1 MRCGTVRHLLNA
13 YVNGQLKAA
22 QRLRVL
28 HHIARCDACHAALQ
42 RESAVTRQLQRQLP
56 ALGRP
61 STAQLARIWQGVKA
75 HTRQVPPR
83 RTDLRPASALITL
96 TLVLACSAFIFRGGA
111 VAAVA
116 APFQPIPAEVR
127 ATATPL
133 FTETPERDS
142 ASLASPTASL
152 TAVAE
157 RVPSAAPAPSARKK
171 GQP

>member
-1 MRCGTVRHLLNA
+1 MQCGTVRHLLNA
-13 YVNGQLKAA
+13 YVNGQLKPA

-28 HHIARCDACHAALQ
+28 HHLARCDACHTALQ
-42 RESAVTRQLQRQLP
+42 RELAVVRQLQSQLP

-61 STAQLARIWQGVKA
+61 NTAQLARVWQGVKA
-75 HTRQVPPR
+75 HTRQAPPR
-83 RTDLRPASALITL
+83 RIDLRPASALLTLTL
-96 TLVLACSAFIFRGGA
+96 TLVCAAFIFRGGT

-133 FTETPERDS
+133 FTETPEPDS
-142 ASLASPTASL
+142 ASIASPTASL